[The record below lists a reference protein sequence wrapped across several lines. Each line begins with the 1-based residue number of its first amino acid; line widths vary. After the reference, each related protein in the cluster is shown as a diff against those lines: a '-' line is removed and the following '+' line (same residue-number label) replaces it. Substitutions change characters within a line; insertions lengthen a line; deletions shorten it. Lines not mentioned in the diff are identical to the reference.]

1 MTAVAPR
8 TVGGPSGGFLQDFF
22 LTLSDENRLRIL
34 YTLRE
39 QGGMCVNDISAAI
52 ERSQGQ
58 TAHHIGYLWKH
69 GFLTRKKRG
78 RYSIYTIR
86 NDQITDLL
94 DHADRVRE
102 ALERGRPPPFALRR
116 APRRRTG

>member
-8 TVGGPSGGFLQDFF
+8 TVGGPSGRFLQDFF
-22 LTLSDENRLRIL
+22 FTLSDENRLRIL

-39 QGGMCVNDISAAI
+39 RGGMCVNDISAAI
-52 ERSQGQ
+52 ERDQSS
-58 TAHHIGYLWKH
+58 TAYHVGYLWQR

-78 RYSIYTIR
+78 KFSIYTIR
-86 NDQITDLL
+86 NDRITDLL
-94 DHADRVRE
+94 DHADQVRE

-116 APRRRTG
+116 ARRRRIG